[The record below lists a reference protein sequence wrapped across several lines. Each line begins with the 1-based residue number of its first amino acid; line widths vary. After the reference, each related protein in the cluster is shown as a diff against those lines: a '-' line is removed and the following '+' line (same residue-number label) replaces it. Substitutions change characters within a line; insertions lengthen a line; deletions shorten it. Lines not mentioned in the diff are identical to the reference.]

1 VKPPARA
8 PSGPERRVVFLG
20 SAAIGGA
27 PVAYVVVLA
36 AVVAVL
42 SFLPFSIALSAG
54 SSFPVAQGV
63 YPLMGWLLGPEAG
76 AVASGAGALLGV
88 VLAPHTAG
96 IPWLTVGG
104 AALAAVVAGAL
115 APSRGRL
122 AAGLVLGA
130 AIVAALFYRQAVVA
144 NGVRPLAF
152 GLAYLTHGVALAL
165 LALPARSW
173 IGRAIA
179 SPDLQRVALGL
190 FLGTWCADGL
200 MMLVESA
207 AAYAILNWPE
217 PLFGLFAVVIPLE
230 HGARC
235 ALGAAIGTGV
245 IAGLRAMGV
254 VKPGGAAY

>member
-1 VKPPARA
+1 VKPPVRV

-27 PVAYVVVLA
+27 PVAYVIVLA
-36 AVVAVL
+36 SVVAVL
-42 SFLPFSIALSAG
+42 SFVPFSIALSAG

-63 YPLMGWLLGPEAG
+63 YPLMGWVLGPEAG

-115 APSRGRL
+115 APPRRRL
-122 AAGLVLGA
+122 AGGLVLGA
-130 AIVAALFYRQAVVA
+130 AAVGALFYRHAVAA
-144 NGVRPLAF
+144 NGVRPAAF
-152 GLAYLTHGVALAL
+152 GLAYLTHGIALAL
-165 LALPARSW
+165 LALPTRSW

-179 SPDLQRVALGL
+179 SPDLKRVALGL

-200 MMLVESA
+200 MMLAESA

-217 PLFGLFAVVIPLE
+217 PLFRLFAVVIPLE
-230 HGARC
+230 HCARC

-254 VKPGGAAY
+254 VKPAGAAW

>member
-1 VKPPARA
+1 VNPPTRA
-8 PSGPERRVVFLG
+8 PSGPERRIVFLG

-27 PVAYVVVLA
+27 PVAYVIVLA
-36 AVVAVL
+36 SVVAVL
-42 SFLPFSIALSAG
+42 SFIPFSIALSAG

-104 AALAAVVAGAL
+104 AAMAAVVAGAL
-115 APSRGRL
+115 APGRGRL
-122 AAGLVLGA
+122 AGWLVLGT
-130 AIVAALFYRQAVVA
+130 AIVAALFYRHAVAA
-144 NGVRPLAF
+144 NGVRPAAF

-165 LALPARSW
+165 LALPTRRW

-179 SPDLQRVALGL
+179 SPDLKQVALGL

-217 PLFGLFAVVIPLE
+217 PLFGVFAVMIPLE
-230 HGARC
+230 HLARS
-235 ALGAAIGTGV
+235 ALGAAIGAGV